1 MTIIFGEGCSGKSSL
16 ALGMAKKHTQEKY
29 QLTQNNKKAIYF
41 SLDNDKSIE
50 KKLEFCPNIE
60 YKYIKSPIILDI
72 EYGIEEDTSFIVI
85 DSINWIGYNNL
96 QDKSKSELSFTLK
109 DVIRNLE
116 YIESV
121 YKVEVVAVFNTLKM
135 VDSTSKSIIEACKGV
150 KAKII
155 ATSKRG
161 ISKKKSKRDMSSRG

>member
-16 ALGMAKKHTQEKY
+16 ALEMAKKHTHKKY
-29 QLTQNNKKAIYF
+29 QLSKSNMKAIYF

-60 YKYIKSPIILDI
+60 YKYIKSPIMLDI
-72 EYGIEEDTSFIVI
+72 EYAIEEDTSFIVV
-85 DSINWIGYNNL
+85 DSINWINYNNFP
-96 QDKSKSELSFTLK
+96 DKGKSELTFTLK
-109 DVIRNLE
+109 DIIRSFE

-135 VDSTSKSIIEACKGV
+135 VDSTSKSIIDACKGV
-150 KAKII
+150 KAKIR
-155 ATSKRG
+155 ATSKR
-161 ISKKKSKRDMSSRG
+161 SVSKKSKRDMSSRG